1 VHRVKSQN
9 THRVIVILK
18 INNNIIYSIDI
29 DKYSKI
35 CTQAMVTEYLTK
47 EKNKFDSE
55 RYEWLKESLRWYRQY
70 ILGLI
75 FVFFITDVGKL
86 LIGEPRPHFLD
97 TCLPKEANNCTN
109 R

>member
-1 VHRVKSQN
+1 MM
-9 THRVIVILK
+9 
-18 INNNIIYSIDI
+18 
-29 DKYSKI
+29 
-35 CTQAMVTEYLTK
+35 AEYFNK
-47 EKNKFDSE
+47 EKNKFDSG
-55 RYEWLKESLRWYRQY
+55 RYEWFKESLRWYRQY

-97 TCLPKEANNCTN
+97 TCLPKEAVNCSTN

>member
-1 VHRVKSQN
+1 MLR
-9 THRVIVILK
+9 K
-18 INNNIIYSIDI
+18 INKNEL
-29 DKYSKI
+29 I
-35 CTQAMVTEYLTK
+35 CTQAMTTEYFTK
-47 EKNKFDSE
+47 EKNKFDAQ

-75 FVFFITDVGKL
+75 FVFFITDFGKV

-97 TCLPKEANNCTN
+97 TCSPKEAINCTN